1 MSNNKF
7 YPNSWRAKMYKCRFF
22 AMLVITLVI
31 GLFSNVANVKAE
43 TLPDI
48 SKHWARS
55 EIELLINA
63 HIVEGRTSNTGKK
76 LFYPEAKITRAEFVV
91 MLVNALKITPVI
103 NGSISHYEDTLKH
116 WAAPFIEAATSAKI
130 TGGVG
135 DGKFS
140 PNEPIT
146 RYEIAVMIV
155 RSKHWKDS
163 GNAQPFKDVDKEFWA
178 YPEIM
183 VAHNHGIIS
192 GDEYNNFVPFHNAT
206 RAETA
211 AIVARMLYL

>member
-1 MSNNKF
+1 MHKF
-7 YPNSWRAKMYKCRFF
+7 RTFEILIISLAIC
-22 AMLVITLVI
+22 
-31 GLFSNVANVKAE
+31 LFLNVSHVRAE

-55 EIELLINA
+55 EIETLIKA
-63 HIVEGRTSNTGKK
+63 RIVEGRTSDTGKK

-91 MLVNALKITPVI
+91 MLVNALKITPVE
-103 NGSISHYEDTLKH
+103 NGNISHYEDTLKH
-116 WAAPFIEAATSAKI
+116 WAAPFIEAATLAKI

-135 DGKFS
+135 DGKFA

-155 RSKHWKDS
+155 RSKHWKDA
-163 GNAQPFKDVDKEFWA
+163 GDAQPFRDVDKEFWA
-178 YPEIM
+178 YPELM
-183 VAHNHGIIS
+183 VARNHGIIS
-192 GDEYNNFVPFHNAT
+192 GDEGNKFIPFHNAT